1 MKRNVKLTI
10 LATVIMLA
18 VQVFAVGPA
27 QAEQV
32 SVDAKMIER
41 LENMLNAQQQQINT
55 LQQEIKQL
63 KQSTVEAQTQAREAK
78 AVADEVKTA
87 RLDPVEKAVTSGED
101 KVKLAISGQINR
113 ALNIADDGDKTDA
126 YFVDSDA
133 SNTKV
138 RFVGTALIDE
148 DLTLGSK
155 LELAFAP
162 NESGEVSQSNDGD
175 SGDFTDQRYAEITL
189 TSKRYGM
196 LYLGKG
202 DTSSNGTAE
211 VDLSGTDL
219 IQYASTADIVGGLFF
234 RQSSNDVL
242 TDITVS
248 GAFKDYDGLSRKNR
262 LRYDTPNFHGFGL
275 SGSVISDRR
284 WDTAVRWGGDGYGV
298 KAAAAAAVA
307 YLHKDDGDYQYDG
320 SFSILHEATGLNVTF
335 STGTKDTDNQSDPYN
350 LWGKLG
356 WLTSLNGFGNTAFGI
371 DYGHSENIAAD
382 DYEGDTFGVAVVQ
395 NFDAYATQ
403 VYFQFRNFSLD
414 TNDDANVSDI
424 NVGTVGARVKF

>member
-1 MKRNVKLTI
+1 MLSKQKRLFLLTGLI
-10 LATVIMLA
+10 FALQGFYAPFASSAPVTVDSETL
-18 VQVFAVGPA
+18 
-27 QAEQV
+27 
-32 SVDAKMIER
+32 ER
-41 LENMLNAQQQQINT
+41 LENLISAQQKQLES
-55 LQQEIKQL
+55 LQAEVNQL
-63 KQSTVEAQTQAREAK
+63 KQQQVQQPVVAGTGQPPAAAPPAK
-78 AVADEVKTA
+78 V
-87 RLDPVEKAVTSGED
+87 VTSGES

-138 RFVGTALIDE
+138 RFVGTALVNE
-148 DLTLGSK
+148 DLTLGAK

-162 NESGEVSQSNDGD
+162 NESGDVSQDSQE
-175 SGDFTDQRYAEITL
+175 SGDFSDQRYADLTL
-189 TSKRYGM
+189 TSKRYGTF
-196 LYLGKG
+196 YLGKG

-234 RQSSNDVL
+234 RQSGDDEL
-242 TDITVS
+242 TDITVA
-248 GAFKDYDGLSRKNR
+248 GAFKDFDGLSRKSR
-262 LRYDTPNFHGFGL
+262 LRYDTPNVHGFGL

-284 WDTAVRWGGDGYGV
+284 WDTALRWGGDGYGV

-307 YLHKDDGDYQYDG
+307 YLHEDDSDYQYDG
-320 SFSILHEATGLNVTF
+320 SFSVLHEATGLNFTF
-335 STGTKDTDNQSDPYN
+335 STGTKDADNQDDDPYN
-350 LWGKLG
+350 LWGKIG
-356 WLTSLNGFGNTAFGI
+356 WLTSLNDFGKTAFGI

-395 NFDAYATQ
+395 NFDNWATQ

-414 TNDDANVSDI
+414 TNDDPNVSDI

>member
-1 MKRNVKLTI
+1 MLNKHKLLFLFTGLIFALQGFYAPVASSEPVTVDSETLQRLENLISAQQKQLESLQEEVNQLKQMK
-10 LATVIMLA
+10 MQQPA
-18 VQVFAVGPA
+18 VAGAGQAPA
-27 QAEQV
+27 QAPP
-32 SVDAKMIER
+32 AK
-41 LENMLNAQQQQINT
+41 
-55 LQQEIKQL
+55 
-63 KQSTVEAQTQAREAK
+63 V
-78 AVADEVKTA
+78 
-87 RLDPVEKAVTSGED
+87 VTSGED

-113 ALNIADDGDKTDA
+113 AMSIADDGDKTDA

-138 RFVGTALIDE
+138 RFVGTALIND
-148 DLTLGSK
+148 DLTMGGK
-155 LELAFAP
+155 LEVAFAP
-162 NESGEVSQSNDGD
+162 NESGDVNQNSQE
-175 SGDFTDQRYAEITL
+175 SGDFSDQRYADLTL

-234 RQSSNDVL
+234 RQSSDDVL
-242 TDITVS
+242 LDGEDGRPRVRVS
-248 GAFKDYDGLSRKNR
+248 DAFKDFDGLSRKSR

-284 WDTAVRWGGDGYGV
+284 WDTALRWGGDGYGV

-307 YLHKDDGDYQYDG
+307 YLHEDDSDYQYSG
-320 SFSILHEATGLNVTF
+320 SFSVLHEETGLNFTF
-335 STGTKDTDNQSDPYN
+335 STGTKDADNRDDDPYN
-350 LWGKLG
+350 MWGKIG
-356 WLTSLNGFGNTAFGI
+356 WLTSLNSFGKTAFGI

-395 NFDAYATQ
+395 NFDDYATQ
-403 VYFQFRNFSLD
+403 VYFQYRNFSLD
-414 TNDDANVSDI
+414 TDDDPNVSDI
-424 NVGTVGARVKF
+424 NVGSIGARVKF

>member
-1 MKRNVKLTI
+1 MLSKHKLLI
-10 LATVIMLA
+10 LLAGLIFALQGFYAPVASSAPVTVDSETL
-18 VQVFAVGPA
+18 Q
-27 QAEQV
+27 
-32 SVDAKMIER
+32 R
-41 LENMLNAQQQQINT
+41 LENLISAQQKQLESLQEEVNQLKQQQI
-55 LQQEIKQL
+55 QQPAVT
-63 KQSTVEAQTQAREAK
+63 STGQGPAAAPPAK
-78 AVADEVKTA
+78 V
-87 RLDPVEKAVTSGED
+87 VTSGEE

-113 ALNIADDGDKTDA
+113 ALSIADDGDKTDA

-138 RFVGTALIDE
+138 RFVGTALVDE
-148 DLTLGSK
+148 DLTLGGK
-155 LELAFAP
+155 LEVAFAP
-162 NESGEVSQSNDGD
+162 NESGDVSQDSQE
-175 SGDFTDQRYAEITL
+175 SGDFTDQRYAELTL

-234 RQSSNDVL
+234 RQSGDDEL
-242 TDITVS
+242 TDITVA
-248 GAFKDYDGLSRKNR
+248 GAFKDFDGLSRKSR

-284 WDTAVRWGGDGYGV
+284 WDTALRWGGDGYGL

-307 YLHKDDGDYQYDG
+307 YINEDEDPGKGLPNADYQYDG
-320 SFSILHEATGLNVTF
+320 SFSVLHEATGLNVTF
-335 STGTKDTDNQSDPYN
+335 SAGTKDADNQTDPYN
-350 LWGKLG
+350 LWGKIG
-356 WLTSLNGFGNTAFGI
+356 WLTSLNSFGKTAFGL

-395 NFDAYATQ
+395 NFDDWATQ
-403 VYFQFRNFSLD
+403 VYFQYRNFSLD
-414 TNDDANVSDI
+414 TDDDPNVSDI
-424 NVGTVGARVKF
+424 NVGSIGARVKF

>member
-1 MKRNVKLTI
+1 MS
-10 LATVIMLA
+10 
-18 VQVFAVGPA
+18 QD
-27 QAEQV
+27 
-32 SVDAKMIER
+32 S
-41 LENMLNAQQQQINT
+41 
-55 LQQEIKQL
+55 QE
-63 KQSTVEAQTQAREAK
+63 
-78 AVADEVKTA
+78 
-87 RLDPVEKAVTSGED
+87 
-101 KVKLAISGQINR
+101 
-113 ALNIADDGDKTDA
+113 
-126 YFVDSDA
+126 
-133 SNTKV
+133 
-138 RFVGTALIDE
+138 
-148 DLTLGSK
+148 
-155 LELAFAP
+155 
-162 NESGEVSQSNDGD
+162 
-175 SGDFTDQRYAEITL
+175 SGDFTDQRYAELTL
-189 TSKRYGM
+189 MSKRYGM

-234 RQSSNDVL
+234 RQSSDDELLNGEGGRPKVR
-242 TDITVS
+242 VS
-248 GAFKDYDGLSRKNR
+248 DAFKDYDGLSRKSR
-262 LRYDTPNFHGFGL
+262 LRYDTPNFYGFGL

-284 WDTAVRWGGDGYGV
+284 WDTALRWGGDGYGV

-307 YLHKDDGDYQYDG
+307 YLHEDDGDYQYDG
-320 SFSILHEATGLNVTF
+320 SLSILHEATGLNVTF

-350 LWGKLG
+350 LWGKIG
-356 WLTSLNGFGNTAFGI
+356 WLTSLNDFGKTAFGI

>member
-1 MKRNVKLTI
+1 MERNIKLTI

-27 QAEQV
+27 RAEQV

-55 LQQEIKQL
+55 LQQEIRQL
-63 KQSTVEAQTQAREAK
+63 KQSTVEAQTQTREAK
-78 AVADEVKTA
+78 AVAETVQQSDQP
-87 RLDPVEKAVTSGED
+87 PVAKMVTSGDD

-148 DLTLGSK
+148 DLTMGGK

-162 NESGEVSQSNDGD
+162 NESGDVSQDSQE
-175 SGDFTDQRYAEITL
+175 SGDFTDQRYAELTL
-189 TSKRYGM
+189 MSKRYGM

-242 TDITVS
+242 TNITVS
-248 GAFKDYDGLSRKNR
+248 GAFKDYDGLSRKSR
-262 LRYDTPNFHGFGL
+262 LRYDTPNVYGFGL

-284 WDTAVRWGGDGYGV
+284 WDTALRWGGDGYGV

-307 YLHKDDGDYQYDG
+307 YLHEDDGDYQYDG

-335 STGTKDTDNQSDPYN
+335 STGTKDADNQNDDPYN
-350 LWGKLG
+350 IWGKIG
-356 WLTSLNGFGNTAFGI
+356 WLTSLNDFGRTAFGL
-371 DYGHSENIAAD
+371 DYGHSENVASD
-382 DYEGDTFGVAVVQ
+382 DYEGDTFGAAVVQ
-395 NFDAYATQ
+395 NFDDYGSQ

-414 TNDDANVSDI
+414 TKVDANVSDI